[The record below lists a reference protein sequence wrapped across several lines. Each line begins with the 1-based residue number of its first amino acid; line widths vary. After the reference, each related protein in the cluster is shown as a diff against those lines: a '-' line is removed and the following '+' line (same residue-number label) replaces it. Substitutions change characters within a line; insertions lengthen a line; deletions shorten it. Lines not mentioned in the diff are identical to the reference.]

1 MAQKKKASS
10 RQPHKKTAKKTPEK
24 IKKLS
29 RAKHA
34 PKPQPKAR
42 NTARRKVDPETG
54 KELSRRQYEKKYG
67 RKPRAVK
74 AAATYRH
81 KFKLYL
87 AIRDDYIEKLKAGG
101 KKISKRDAMN
111 SEELKKIIRDLHS
124 KNPIKKAAALE
135 KTGRITP
142 DQIELYAQKFA
153 DED

>member
-1 MAQKKKASS
+1 MAQKKKHSS
-10 RQPHKKTAKKTPEK
+10 RRSHKKSAKTKPEK
-24 IKKLS
+24 IKKVS
-29 RAKHA
+29 RIKIAS
-34 PKPQPKAR
+34 KPQPKPR

-74 AAATYRH
+74 AAQSYRH

-87 AIRDDYIEKLKAGG
+87 AVRDDYLEKQKAAG
-101 KKISKRDAMN
+101 KKISKREAMN
-111 SEELKKIIRDLHS
+111 SEELKQIIRDLHS